1 MNRYEHIVRAMN
13 FQRFF
18 GPHLR
23 LVGMALLWGASWPA
37 GRVVAQNMPPLAAA
51 SLRFLLAAAVLLP
64 WRYWAGGRAG
74 LRHWSAKGGRG
85 MAAAGACCVVFS
97 GALVVTGRQQRR
109 RC

>member
-1 MNRYEHIVRAMN
+1 MN

-51 SLRFLLAAAVLLP
+51 SLRFLLAAAVLARTERLRVGTSVLVLP
-64 WRYWAGGRAG
+64 LHHPLMLAEEIAQLDLQSAGRIDVGV
-74 LRHWSAKGGRG
+74 GRG
-85 MAAAGACCVVFS
+85 TEPAA
-97 GALVVTGRQQRR
+97 L
-109 RC
+109 

>member
-1 MNRYEHIVRAMN
+1 MN

-64 WRYWAGGRAG
+64 WLYWAGGMAG
-74 LRHWSAKGGRG
+74 LRH
-85 MAAAGACCVVFS
+85 
-97 GALVVTGRQQRR
+97 
-109 RC
+109 